1 MFHSMIILYDVN
13 CHRYSTIKIVYVCAT
28 SDEDVLFSEILL
40 HAYMCV
46 HYLGYCGVNVL
57 ILFPVGGMGFGL
69 MSSALA
75 GINMI
80 QLSGGPA
87 TAGLFPDRLPEAFF
101 IETGTYVRTTTHH

>member
-1 MFHSMIILYDVN
+1 ML
-13 CHRYSTIKIVYVCAT
+13 CAPLWI
-28 SDEDVLFSEILL
+28 S
-40 HAYMCV
+40 
-46 HYLGYCGVNVL
+46 VL

-87 TAGLFPDRLPEAFF
+87 TAGLFPNRLPEAFF
-101 IETGTYVRTTTHH
+101 IETGTTPHHTRVSSWILTMH